1 MGFAFQLYSSR
12 NTTSQTAFLGTLAS
26 LGYTS
31 VEGFGGVY
39 EDAPGFATALKEAGL
54 TMPSGHFALDSLR
67 QDFDG
72 TIALAKTLGVA
83 HIIVP
88 FLNLEDR
95 PTDALGWQALAREL
109 ECFAVKVKSHDI
121 TLSWHNHDFEFVAL
135 PDGTL
140 PMDILLAEAPSIQW
154 EADLAWIARAGLDP
168 AESVARH
175 AERLVAVHV
184 KDIAPSGENKDE
196 DGWADIGVG
205 VLPWPDLIA
214 LIRDKAPEAYLVAEH
229 DNPSDPE
236 RFARVSISNLKG
248 H

>member
-1 MGFAFQLYSSR
+1 
-12 NTTSQTAFLGTLAS
+12 
-26 LGYTS
+26 
-31 VEGFGGVY
+31 
-39 EDAPGFATALKEAGL
+39 
-54 TMPSGHFALDSLR
+54 
-67 QDFDG
+67 
-72 TIALAKTLGVA
+72 
-83 HIIVP
+83 
-88 FLNLEDR
+88 
-95 PTDALGWQALAREL
+95 
-109 ECFAVKVKSHDI
+109 
-121 TLSWHNHDFEFVAL
+121 
-135 PDGTL
+135 
-140 PMDILLAEAPSIQW
+140 MDILLAEAPSIQW

-175 AERLVAVHV
+175 ADRLVAVHV